1 MQGSQILEAAKALYI
16 SKSKSTHD
24 GRFIS
29 ALDQALNLREI
40 YIDNADTNEI
50 ELIKQW
56 AGVIIASPLS
66 TGISFAKESSNATII
81 GICLAYE
88 INEEAKSEEKFDEV
102 LRNINRCAA
111 IVCDCDYIERE
122 IRNRFAFKGEILKI
136 AYGCD
141 QSKFM
146 DIPFHDSVKMRII
159 STRNWTPIHSNQSSI
174 AALEKFKSS
183 GVNFQ
188 AKFYGVGPELTQA
201 LIDNIGLKFS
211 NDIQFLGKFK
221 PEELPKHLS
230 ESEIYISA
238 SVSDGSSVSLL
249 EAMSAGRICVCRDFP
264 SNREWIND
272 GQNGFLFSTP
282 EELSTIL
289 AKISKLNYEEKL
301 AISSAAKKTVKHRA
315 NWEKLAFEFSN
326 FVMRWVNQ

>member
-1 MQGSQILEAAKALYI
+1 MEAAKALYI

-24 GRFIS
+24 RRFIG
-29 ALDQALNLREI
+29 ALDQALNLQEI
-40 YIDNADTNEI
+40 YIDNAGTNEI

-66 TGISFAKESSNATII
+66 TGVSFTKESSNSTII

-88 INEEAKSEEKFDEV
+88 INEEAKRQEKFDEV
-102 LRNINRCAA
+102 LRNINRCTA
-111 IVCDCDYIERE
+111 IVCDCDYIESE

-141 QSKFM
+141 QRKFM
-146 DIPFHDSVKMRII
+146 DTPFHDSPEMRII

-174 AALEKFKSS
+174 AALEKLKSN

-188 AKFYGVGPELTQA
+188 AKFYGAGPELTQT
-201 LIDNIGLKFS
+201 LIDSVGLQFS
-211 NDIQFLGKFK
+211 KDIQFLGKFNS
-221 PEELPKHLS
+221 EELPKYLS

-238 SVSDGSSVSLL
+238 SISDGSSVSLL
-249 EAMSAGRICVCRDFP
+249 EAMTAGRICVCRDFP

-272 GQNGFLFSTP
+272 GQNGFLFSSP
-282 EELSTIL
+282 DELSKIL

>member
-1 MQGSQILEAAKALYI
+1 MAAIKALYI

-29 ALDQALNLREI
+29 ALDQALKLKEI
-40 YIDNADTNEI
+40 YIDNAGTSEI

-56 AGVIIASPLS
+56 SGVIIASPLS
-66 TGISFAKESSNATII
+66 TGVNFAKKSSNSTII

-88 INEEAKSEEKFDEV
+88 INEEAKSQEKFDEV

-111 IVCDCDYIERE
+111 IVCDCDYIESE

-141 QSKFM
+141 QSKFK
-146 DIPFHDSVKMRII
+146 DIPFHDSGQMRII

-174 AALEKFKSS
+174 AALEKLKST

-188 AKFYGVGPELTQA
+188 AKFYGTGPELTQA
-201 LIDNIGLKFS
+201 LIDSVGSQFS
-211 NDIQFLGKFK
+211 NDIQFLGKFNS
-221 PEELPKHLS
+221 EELPKYLS

-238 SVSDGSSVSLL
+238 SISDGSSVSLL
-249 EAMSAGRICVCRDFP
+249 EAMTAGRICVCRDFP

-272 GQNGFLFSTP
+272 GQNGFLFSSP
-282 EELSTIL
+282 DELSEIL
-289 AKISKLNYEEKL
+289 AKISRLKYAEKV
-301 AISSAAKKTVKHRA
+301 AISSAAKKTVELRA

-326 FVMRWVNQ
+326 FVMRWVIQ